1 MVEIAIV
8 EDDSALGALLE
19 KYCRR
24 LGHRV
29 SLYENAGSIRAALMS
44 RPPAIALVDLTLPDE
59 PGSQLAVE
67 LLERLP
73 ALKVILMSGYPAAID
88 TLLPE
93 ALRPRARFLA
103 KPFQASELE
112 VLLSML

>member
-1 MVEIAIV
+1 MVEVVIV
-8 EDDSALGALLE
+8 EDDPALGALLE

-24 LGHRV
+24 LGHGV
-29 SLYENAGSIRAALMS
+29 SLYPSAASVRAAIPTNS
-44 RPPAIALVDLTLPDE
+44 PSVALIDLTLPDE
-59 PGSQLAVE
+59 SGSQLAAE

-73 ALKVILMSGYPAAID
+73 ALRVILMSGYPAAID

-93 ALRPRARFLA
+93 PLRPRARFLA

-112 VLLSML
+112 ALLTML

>member
-8 EDDSALGALLE
+8 EDDPALGSLLE

-29 SLYENAGSIRAALMS
+29 SLYENAASLRVALPS
-44 RPPAIALVDLTLPDE
+44 KTPAIALIDLTLPDQ
-59 PGSQLAVE
+59 PGAQLAVE
-67 LLERLP
+67 LLDQLP

-93 ALRPRARFLA
+93 PLRPRARFLS

-112 VLLSML
+112 ALLTML